1 MCVPS
6 FSLLLCFPDARLHAK
21 DTGMPPKWQQVLD
34 DNGIT
39 QDEQERNPNGVMA
52 VVQYLKH
59 QDEGEDEEEEIWAK
73 MKNAQ
78 PPALPAP
85 PSAASS
91 QPTTPGAGV
100 MASREM
106 SRETS
111 NEALGPA
118 GGQVVGDF
126 TSPRMA
132 PAPPTKPSLNRML
145 VCFSFFFFLVWLW
158 ILTGIQSER
167 HAPASHRPA
176 ELTTPAPLAGPPPA
190 PRTTTQA
197 YSPAPTHSPQ
207 HLSSHPGALPPPP
220 PSAHA
225 PAHAPAHLD
234 RSYSQR
240 APVSGTKT
248 KLLDRANTTRSPG
261 SSVGIAQGAGGSK
274 GMGMAMGMGMGL
286 TKSQSQSGH
295 KSRERGDPSREPKD
309 SSKEGSSAG
318 GLSRNQ
324 TTRQQQQGATPRR
337 REKEKKE
344 NEEVI
349 RQLRM
354 ICTPGDPNL
363 VYKNFRKIGQGC
375 VK

>member
-145 VCFSFFFFLVWLW
+145 VCFSFFFFWF
-158 ILTGIQSER
+158 GF
-167 HAPASHRPA
+167 
-176 ELTTPAPLAGPPPA
+176 G
-190 PRTTTQA
+190 
-197 YSPAPTHSPQ
+197 Y
-207 HLSSHPGALPPPP
+207 
-220 PSAHA
+220 
-225 PAHAPAHLD
+225 
-234 RSYSQR
+234 
-240 APVSGTKT
+240 
-248 KLLDRANTTRSPG
+248 
-261 SSVGIAQGAGGSK
+261 
-274 GMGMAMGMGMGL
+274 
-286 TKSQSQSGH
+286 
-295 KSRERGDPSREPKD
+295 
-309 SSKEGSSAG
+309 
-318 GLSRNQ
+318 
-324 TTRQQQQGATPRR
+324 
-337 REKEKKE
+337 
-344 NEEVI
+344 
-349 RQLRM
+349 
-354 ICTPGDPNL
+354 
-363 VYKNFRKIGQGC
+363 
-375 VK
+375 

>member
-1 MCVPS
+1 MRRWDQREDRSLAISPVRGWHLLHLPNRPLTECLCV
-6 FSLLLCFPDARLHAK
+6 
-21 DTGMPPKWQQVLD
+21 
-34 DNGIT
+34 
-39 QDEQERNPNGVMA
+39 
-52 VVQYLKH
+52 
-59 QDEGEDEEEEIWAK
+59 
-73 MKNAQ
+73 
-78 PPALPAP
+78 
-85 PSAASS
+85 
-91 QPTTPGAGV
+91 
-100 MASREM
+100 
-106 SRETS
+106 
-111 NEALGPA
+111 
-118 GGQVVGDF
+118 
-126 TSPRMA
+126 
-132 PAPPTKPSLNRML
+132 
-145 VCFSFFFFLVWLW
+145 FFFILSLW
-158 ILTGIQSER
+158 ILTRIQSER

-190 PRTTTQA
+190 PRATQA
-197 YSPAPTHSPQ
+197 YSPALTHSPQ
-207 HLSSHPGALPPPP
+207 HLSSLPPPP
-220 PSAHA
+220 PSAPSAHA
-225 PAHAPAHLD
+225 PVHAPAHLD

-261 SSVGIAQGAGGSK
+261 SNVGIAQGAGGSK
-274 GMGMAMGMGMGL
+274 GMGMGMGL

>member
-100 MASREM
+100 MTSREM

-145 VCFSFFFFLVWLW
+145 VCFSFFILSLW

-190 PRTTTQA
+190 PRTTQA
-197 YSPAPTHSPQ
+197 YSPALTHSPQ
-207 HLSSHPGALPPPP
+207 HLSSLPPPP

-225 PAHAPAHLD
+225 PVHAPAHLD

-261 SSVGIAQGAGGSK
+261 SNVGIAQGAGGSK
-274 GMGMAMGMGMGL
+274 GMGMGMGMGL

-295 KSRERGDPSREPKD
+295 KFRERGDPSREPKD

>member
-1 MCVPS
+1 MNPDRRPRWEGEVGVGPGGAVKIKRACLGLFPVRPQVPRLSRGSNAEIEIVDLLGKDKPPVISKPYDPVHVTHVGFDFQTGKCASRRFLYCCV
-6 FSLLLCFPDARLHAK
+6 LLTHDGTQK

-100 MASREM
+100 MGSREM

-145 VCFSFFFFLVWLW
+145 VCFSFFFF
-158 ILTGIQSER
+158 S
-167 HAPASHRPA
+167 
-176 ELTTPAPLAGPPPA
+176 
-190 PRTTTQA
+190 
-197 YSPAPTHSPQ
+197 
-207 HLSSHPGALPPPP
+207 
-220 PSAHA
+220 
-225 PAHAPAHLD
+225 
-234 RSYSQR
+234 
-240 APVSGTKT
+240 
-248 KLLDRANTTRSPG
+248 
-261 SSVGIAQGAGGSK
+261 
-274 GMGMAMGMGMGL
+274 
-286 TKSQSQSGH
+286 
-295 KSRERGDPSREPKD
+295 
-309 SSKEGSSAG
+309 
-318 GLSRNQ
+318 
-324 TTRQQQQGATPRR
+324 
-337 REKEKKE
+337 
-344 NEEVI
+344 
-349 RQLRM
+349 
-354 ICTPGDPNL
+354 
-363 VYKNFRKIGQGC
+363 FRFGY
-375 VK
+375 